1 MKYDVKLQ
9 FASLNGINLTNFG
22 DVFCEHTRDGDA
34 IEKVK
39 GIQGDPVTLARYD
52 QFDTF
57 RITQNVFS
65 PIKGQIDNWEKYH
78 TPLTFQYKDNNTGVT
93 KSSTSAYIQSH
104 NQSVDGQQWE
114 AIIYC
119 EEVK

>member
-65 PIKGQIDNWEKYH
+65 PIKGQVDIWEKYH

-104 NQSVDGQQWE
+104 TESVDGQQWE
-114 AIIYC
+114 VIIYC

>member
-1 MKYDVKLQ
+1 MKYDSKLQ

-22 DVFCEHTRDGDA
+22 DVFCEHARDGDA

-39 GIQGDPVTLARYD
+39 GILGDPVTLARYD

-65 PIKGQIDNWEKYH
+65 PIKGQVDNWEKYH

-104 NQSVDGQQWE
+104 TESVDGQQWE
-114 AIIYC
+114 MIIYC

>member
-65 PIKGQIDNWEKYH
+65 PIKGQVDNWEKYH

-104 NQSVDGQQWE
+104 TESVDGQQWE
-114 AIIYC
+114 IIIYC

>member
-52 QFDTF
+52 QMDTF

-65 PIKGQIDNWEKYH
+65 PIKGQVDNWEKYH

-104 NQSVDGQQWE
+104 TEPVDGQQWE
-114 AIIYC
+114 IIIYC

>member
-65 PIKGQIDNWEKYH
+65 PIKGQVDNWEKYH

-104 NQSVDGQQWE
+104 TEAVDGQQWE
-114 AIIYC
+114 MIIYC

>member
-1 MKYDVKLQ
+1 MDSKV
-9 FASLNGINLTNFG
+9 AIRS
-22 DVFCEHTRDGDA
+22 VRRDA

-65 PIKGQIDNWEKYH
+65 PIKGQVDNWEKYH

-104 NQSVDGQQWE
+104 TESVDGQQWE
-114 AIIYC
+114 VIIYC

>member
-65 PIKGQIDNWEKYH
+65 PIKGQVDTWEKYH

-104 NQSVDGQQWE
+104 TESVDGQQWE
-114 AIIYC
+114 VIIYC

>member
-65 PIKGQIDNWEKYH
+65 PIKGQVDNWEKYH

-104 NQSVDGQQWE
+104 TESVDGQQWE
-114 AIIYC
+114 VIIYC

>member
-1 MKYDVKLQ
+1 MKFDAKLQ
-9 FASLNGINLTNFG
+9 FASLNGINVTHFG
-22 DVFCEHTRDGDA
+22 DVFCEHTREGDA

-39 GIQGDPVTLARYD
+39 GIIGDAVTLAKYD

-57 RITQNVFS
+57 RITQNVYS
-65 PIKGQIDNWEKYH
+65 PLKGQVDNWEKYH
-78 TPLTFQYKDNNTGVT
+78 TPLTFQYKDDNTGVT

-104 NQSVDGQQWE
+104 TEPVDGGQWE
-114 AIIYC
+114 MVIYC

>member
-1 MKYDVKLQ
+1 MKYDRKLQ

-22 DVFCEHTRDGDA
+22 DAFCEHQREGDA
-34 IEKVK
+34 IEKIK
-39 GIQGDPVTLARYD
+39 GIIGDPVTLKKYD

-65 PIKGQIDNWEKYH
+65 PIKGQVDNWEKYG
-78 TPLTFQYKDNNTGVT
+78 TPLTFQYKDDNTGIT
-93 KSSTSAYIQSH
+93 KTSTSAYVQSH
-104 NQSVDGQQWE
+104 TESVDGGQWE
-114 AIIYC
+114 MIIYC

>member
-1 MKYDVKLQ
+1 MKYDSKLQ

-22 DVFCEHTRDGDA
+22 DAFCEHTRDGDA

-39 GIQGDPVTLARYD
+39 GILGDPVTLARYD

-104 NQSVDGQQWE
+104 TESVDGQQWE
-114 AIIYC
+114 FIVYC

>member
-1 MKYDVKLQ
+1 MDYDVKLQ

-22 DVFCEHTRDGDA
+22 DAFCEHTRENDA
-34 IEKVK
+34 IEKIK
-39 GIQGDPVTLARYD
+39 GITGDPVTLKRYN

-65 PIKGQIDNWEKYH
+65 PIKGQVDNWEKYG
-78 TPLTFQYKDNNTGVT
+78 TALTFQYKDDNTGVT
-93 KSSTSAYIQSH
+93 KTSTSAYIQSH
-104 NQSVDGQQWE
+104 TEPMDGQQWE
-114 AIIYC
+114 MIIYC